1 MNNIIDMFDK
11 AGTKKESIDIQVFLS
26 ELNKSFSLIT
36 DIDQLNYNF
45 TARIR
50 DIINVSS
57 VLVLLLDP
65 EINKFLPIKDRK
77 SVSLKEDSIYFLP
90 GDKLIFWFNVN
101 RTHLLIPE
109 NPAIYS
115 FLSKREQE
123 ILSQNRI
130 VFIYPFVIMNQVK
143 GLVLLGEKVS
153 GQEYLNSDIELLKT
167 FLDPA
172 SFAYENAFLYQ
183 QQKERTRKMY
193 RADRLATLGEL
204 AAGTAHE
211 IRNPLTTIRSTIQ
224 YLEKRLQDPK
234 DKTMAHDLIT
244 EVDRINE
251 IIQRMLSFARPEK
264 PSMEKSKLKEIIEQT
279 IILVETTAKKKNIT
293 IDLEY
298 DTEEE
303 LIVADTGQIKQ
314 VLLNVMMNALQAIQN
329 KNGKILIT
337 VNMIPGSADRYTADK
352 RYFIIRVMDNGK
364 GIPKKDIDKIFDPFF
379 TTKPDGTGLGLSI
392 TYGIVHKH
400 AGEIEVTSEETK
412 GTTVTIKL
420 PTKM

>member
-1 MNNIIDMFDK
+1 MFDK
-11 AGTKKESIDIQVFLS
+11 PGIKKEGIDIQVFLS

-45 TARIR
+45 TARIK
-50 DIINVSS
+50 DIISIRS
-57 VLVLLLDP
+57 ILVMLLDP
-65 EINKFLPIKDRK
+65 EINRFLPIKDRK
-77 SVSLKEDSIYFLP
+77 PVSLKEDSLYFLP

-109 NPAIYS
+109 NPEIFS
-115 FLSKREQE
+115 FLTEREQAL
-123 ILSQNRI
+123 LSQQKI
-130 VFIYPFVIMNQVK
+130 VFIYPFIIMNQVK
-143 GLVLLGEKVS
+143 GLVLLGEKLS
-153 GQEYLNSDIELLKT
+153 GQKYLDSDIELLKT

-172 SFAYENAFLYQ
+172 AFAFENAFLYQ

-224 YLEKRLQDPK
+224 YLEKRLK
-234 DKTMAHDLIT
+234 DTKDRTMAHDLIG

-264 PSMEKSKLKEIIEQT
+264 PSLEESKLKEIIDQT
-279 IILVETTAKKKNIT
+279 ITLVQTTAKKKNTT
-293 IDLEY
+293 IELEY
-298 DTEEE
+298 DAEEE
-303 LIVADTGQIKQ
+303 LIVADTGQLKQ
-314 VLLNVMMNALQAIQN
+314 VLLNVIMNAVQAIEKQH
-329 KNGKILIT
+329 GEIHIT
-337 VNMIPGSADRYTADK
+337 VNMASGSTDHYTADK
-352 RYFIIRVMDNGK
+352 HCFIIRVTDNGK

-379 TTKPDGTGLGLSI
+379 TTRPDGTGLGLSI
-392 TYGIVHKH
+392 TYGIIRKH
-400 AGEIEVTSEETK
+400 GGEIEISSEENK

-420 PTKM
+420 PAKM